1 MPHDDPNPSF
11 VPHGPCIGF
20 AHRGAR
26 AYAPE
31 NTMESFQLALRLGAT
46 GLESDVWLTSDKT
59 PVLDHDGVVRRTLR
73 SRPLRNVSLAELPE
87 YIPAL
92 ENLLVEVPASVPISL
107 DIKDVE
113 AFGPSFDVCKS
124 TRPQNLSDVYF
135 CHPDIDIL
143 EGERE
148 RCREVA
154 FVSSTRLVRMK
165 KGPEVH
171 AARLRESK
179 IEVVNMP
186 YVDWSGGLV
195 ALFHRFGIRCFAWDC
210 QQPEQIRT
218 VHRMG
223 VDGIYSDWPDRLV
236 DELLL

>member
-1 MPHDDPNPSF
+1 MSHNDPNPSF
-11 VPHGPCIGF
+11 VASGPCIGF

-31 NTMESFQLALRLGAT
+31 NTLEAFRLALRLGAT
-46 GLESDVWLTSDKT
+46 GLESDVWLTSDHI
-59 PVLDHDGVVRRTLR
+59 PVLDHDGVVRRTVR
-73 SRPLRNVSLAELPE
+73 SRPLRNISLTD
-87 YIPAL
+87 IPSHIPPLAT
-92 ENLLVEVPASVPISL
+92 LLHEIPASVPLSL

-113 AFGPSFDVCKS
+113 AFKPAYDACVAA
-124 TRPQNLSDVYF
+124 RPHNLADVYF
-135 CHPDIDIL
+135 CHPDTEIL
-143 EGERE
+143 EAERSG
-148 RCREVA
+148 CPDIA

-165 KGPEVH
+165 KGPELH

-186 YVDWSGGLV
+186 YPDWSGGLV

-210 QQPEQIRT
+210 QQPEQIRA

-223 VDGIYSDWPDRLV
+223 IDGIYSDWPDRLV
-236 DELLL
+236 DELNS

>member
-1 MPHDDPNPSF
+1 MSHNDPNPSF
-11 VPHGPCIGF
+11 VPLGPCIGF

-31 NTMESFQLALRLGAT
+31 NTLQAFQLALRLGAT

-59 PVLDHDGVVRRTLR
+59 PVLDHDGVLRRALR
-73 SRPLRNVSLAELPE
+73 SRPLRNVVAADLPSH
-87 YIPAL
+87 IPHLKTLL
-92 ENLLVEVPASVPISL
+92 EEVPASVPVSL

-113 AFGPSFDVCKS
+113 AFTPAFDTCVS
-124 TRPQNLSDVYF
+124 VRPHHLADVYF
-135 CHPDIDIL
+135 CHPDTEIL
-143 EGERE
+143 EAHRSQ
-148 RCREVA
+148 CQQIS

-165 KGPEVH
+165 KGPELH

-186 YVDWSGGLV
+186 YPDWSGGLV

-210 QQPEQIRT
+210 QQPEQIRA

-223 VDGIYSDWPDRLV
+223 IDGIYSDWPDRLV
-236 DELLL
+236 DELKL

>member
-1 MPHDDPNPSF
+1 MSNKDPNPSF
-11 VPHGPCIGF
+11 VPSGPCIGF

-31 NTMESFQLALRLGAT
+31 NTMEAFQLALRLGAT

-59 PVLDHDGVVRRTLR
+59 PVLDHDGVMRRTLR
-73 SRPLRNVSLAELPE
+73 SRPLRNVPRVELPTHIPE
-87 YIPAL
+87 LRTLLLDIPAAIPL
-92 ENLLVEVPASVPISL
+92 SL

-113 AFGPSFDVCKS
+113 AFGPAFQACVSV
-124 TRPQNLSDVYF
+124 RPQNLSDVYF
-135 CHPDIDIL
+135 CHPDLEIL
-143 EGERE
+143 QSNRSQ
-148 RCREVA
+148 CQLIS
-154 FVSSTRLVRMK
+154 FVSSTRLVRMT

-171 AARLRESK
+171 AAQLRESN

-186 YVDWSGGLV
+186 YGDWTGGLV

-210 QQPEQIRT
+210 QQPDQIRT

-236 DELLL
+236 DELHA